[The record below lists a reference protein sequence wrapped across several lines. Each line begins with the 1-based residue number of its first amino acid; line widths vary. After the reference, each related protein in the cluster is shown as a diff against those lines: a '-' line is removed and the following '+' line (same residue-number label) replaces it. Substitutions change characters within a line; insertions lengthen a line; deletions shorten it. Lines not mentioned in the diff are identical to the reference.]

1 MTMPRGIRNNNP
13 GNLRRSRDVWKGLSK
28 EQADPE
34 FCQFITAHDGLRALA
49 IVLLNYQ
56 KRHKLGTVRK
66 ILTRFAPA
74 SENNLSA
81 YIDSVCTRLGKW
93 PDDQIDLMGNRQWLA
108 DLMSAIVRHENGIQP
123 YSETEYY
130 RAVDAAINRGE

>member
-13 GNLRRSRDVWKGLSK
+13 GNLRRSGDMWRGLTK
-28 EQADPE
+28 EQTDPE
-34 FCQFITAHDGLRALA
+34 FCQFETAHDGLRALA

-56 KRHKLGTVRK
+56 RRHKLKTIRQ
-66 ILTRFAPA
+66 ILSRFAPS
-74 SENNLSA
+74 SENNLAA

-93 PDDQIDLMGNRQWLA
+93 PDDPMDLSSSRQWLA

-123 YSETEYY
+123 YSEAEYY
-130 RAVDAAINRGE
+130 RAVDAAHNRGE